1 MWLATPKSNL
11 ECVHWEECA
20 GISLQELTGEN
31 GDPSIHTF
39 PGNLPPSSPP
49 QICLASGCTRQPH
62 QRCKEVGWWHCFSGL
77 GSPCPR
83 HSITSALKTN
93 PVRTSR
99 YQSSCTLLYVHRSCF
114 TSSASNE
121 TAAHVQSK
129 KCRCPVWLMDR
140 VLVWSWGGAVICT
153 QYLKIRIK
161 KVIYKHFQVVSL
173 LPDLLQKQPE
183 CFPFSL
189 E

>member
-1 MWLATPKSNL
+1 MYTERNAGS
-11 ECVHWEECA
+11 A
-20 GISLQELTGEN
+20 GISLQELTGGN

-99 YQSSCTLLYVHRSCF
+99 YQSSCTLIYVHCSCF

-121 TAAHVQSK
+121 TAAHVQIK

-161 KVIYKHFQVVSL
+161 RVIYKHFQVASL
-173 LPDLLQKQPE
+173 LQDLLQKQPD
-183 CFPFSL
+183 CFLFSL